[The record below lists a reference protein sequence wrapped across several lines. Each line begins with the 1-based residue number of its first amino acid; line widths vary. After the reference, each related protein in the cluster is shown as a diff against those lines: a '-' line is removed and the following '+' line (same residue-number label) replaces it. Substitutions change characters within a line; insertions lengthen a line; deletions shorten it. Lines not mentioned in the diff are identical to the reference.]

1 MKRRFSKLPIASIAV
16 VVGGLLIGLAMSPVG
31 AQSALTNGVVTV
43 RSDGA
48 VYLISNGMRRWV
60 ATVQITDDEL
70 NAYPEA
76 EPIYA
81 GLAPFGSASAST
93 SSSSNTAS
101 KTGTT
106 VASKTGSGSS
116 TVASKTGSTTSSS
129 TSSSRSSSSNEDVEV
144 QPGQTVID
152 PSSGADAKDP
162 NDSSLAATTA
172 DLDPA
177 AKAEPTG
184 STTCPSTHQIK
195 GGFDKY
201 YWDTDRPDYASVEPE
216 ACFVSG
222 AYARAYGYT
231 EVKKRPGGSAP
242 APKPTPTPTKK
253 R

>member
-1 MKRRFSKLPIASIAV
+1 VI
-16 VVGGLLIGLAMSPVG
+16 GCLLIGLSLSPVG
-31 AQSALTNGVVTV
+31 AQTGLVNGQVTV

-60 ATVQITDDEL
+60 ATVVITDEEL

-81 GLAPFGSASAST
+81 GLAPFGSASAG
-93 SSSSNTAS
+93 TAT

-106 VASKTGSGSS
+106 ASTGNTAAKTTGTTGTTATKTTGNTATKTTGSSQTS
-116 TVASKTGSTTSSS
+116 TQTTDDEESDDG
-129 TSSSRSSSSNEDVEV
+129 TIG
-144 QPGQTVID
+144 PG
-152 PSSGADAKDP
+152 SGADPKDP
-162 NDSSLAATTA
+162 NDPTLAEVTTSV
-172 DLDPA
+172 DPN

-184 STTCPSTHQIK
+184 KTTCPNSHQIK

-201 YWDTDRPDYASVEPE
+201 YWDTDRPDYATVEPE

-222 AYARAYGYT
+222 AYAREFGYI
-231 EVKKRPGGSAP
+231 EIKKKPGSSTTT
-242 APKPTPTPTKK
+242 KPTPTSTPKP